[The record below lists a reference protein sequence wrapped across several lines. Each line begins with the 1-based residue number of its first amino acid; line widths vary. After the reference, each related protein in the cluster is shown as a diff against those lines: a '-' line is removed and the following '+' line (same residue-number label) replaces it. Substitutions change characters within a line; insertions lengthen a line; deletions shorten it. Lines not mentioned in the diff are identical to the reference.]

1 MTSVYSYPTNLNIQ
15 YSNNNEYRKCLRNVF
30 KMDPNNYPDTTT
42 MDLDDETED
51 EMMYDYESAAHTLD
65 YVMENTINLP
75 EIMELYE
82 KAGSYMFSTDPNI
95 GLTILFG
102 YDYLDLF
109 HPVLKLFFSNLSE
122 SVIAQ
127 STEYLRLH
135 DKLHKK

>member
-1 MTSVYSYPTNLNIQ
+1 MKYSYPLDLDIK
-15 YSNNNEYRKCLRNVF
+15 YSNDKEYRQCIRQVF
-30 KMDPNNYPDTTT
+30 QMDSQLFPDTSTLE
-42 MDLDDETED
+42 LDDVTQD
-51 EMMYDYESAAHTLD
+51 EMMYDSQSANKMMDFVYQHT
-65 YVMENTINLP
+65 NTKNEFID
-75 EIMELYE
+75 LYTQ
-82 KAGSYMFSTDPNI
+82 AASFMFSTDMNI